1 MDEHMQALA
10 DRFNAAADRLEK
22 AGKIKTRWLEG
33 LAILPP
39 DGSVV
44 VPKETNRIRW
54 IRPGSNE
61 GESLVR
67 TLHFGYP
74 ADPIYIGRDGW
85 WRFVKRHEVG
95 FPTPSPDFTDPLT
108 VLAVLLLVREAS
120 GDPCASV
127 EFDHDVGAWFAGWTS
142 SDGAWF
148 AGWTN
153 SDGFADEAHPA
164 QTEIEALITALE
176 DLAEETP

>member
-22 AGKIKTRWLEG
+22 AGKIKTRWVPGARGVWSRVEMTCN
-33 LAILPP
+33 P
-39 DGSVV
+39 DIPRVTKPGA
-44 VPKETNRIRW
+44 W
-54 IRPGSNE
+54 IKIPGAC
-61 GESLVR
+61 L
-67 TLHFGYP
+67 
-74 ADPIYIGRDGW
+74 
-85 WRFVKRHEVG
+85 
-95 FPTPSPDFTDPLT
+95 DFTDPLT